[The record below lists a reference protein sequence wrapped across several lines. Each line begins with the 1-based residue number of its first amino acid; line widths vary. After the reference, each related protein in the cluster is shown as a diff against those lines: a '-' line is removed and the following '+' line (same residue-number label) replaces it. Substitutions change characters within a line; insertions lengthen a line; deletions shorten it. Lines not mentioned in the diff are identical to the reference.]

1 MSQRTLVVNF
11 RTIDL
16 NLLRV
21 FDAVM
26 AEGSLTRAASVLA
39 MTQPAAS
46 HALKRLHDALGETL
60 FVRTASGMKPTPKSQ
75 TLWPPVRAALSALQ
89 HALAPANFDPRS
101 EAVNFRIAM
110 ADATATL
117 LAPPLVRAIQ
127 GAHAAAN
134 VRVLPLGTRDPRAL
148 LEQGQ
153 ADLAVGYF
161 RELIAALVAQGQDAT
176 LRHARLYE
184 TRYVCVMRRDH
195 PLARKKLT
203 LDTFCTAQHLG
214 VSFSGRAQGPIDRA
228 LADIGRQRR
237 VVLTVNQF
245 FTAGRVVTQSDLLA
259 VLPLSFL
266 AATGIANKLVT
277 HELPFDPGAVHV
289 EMVWHLRRDADP
301 AHRWLRDVLMGAVK
315 TRA

>member
-1 MSQRTLVVNF
+1 MSQRIPIVNF

-26 AEGSLTRAASVLA
+26 AEGSLTRAAAVLS

-46 HALKRLHDALGETL
+46 HALKRLHDTIGETL
-60 FVRTASGMKPTPKSQ
+60 FVRTANGMKPTPRSSA
-75 TLWPPVRAALSALQ
+75 LWPPVRAALSGLQ
-89 HALAPANFDPRS
+89 DALAPAASPAHRCDQLSRRDGRC
-101 EAVNFRIAM
+101 EQHCAGA
-110 ADATATL
+110 A
-117 LAPPLVRAIQ
+117 LVRAIKRARRGQ
-127 GAHAAAN
+127 CARAAAWHRAIRDRCSN
-134 VRVLPLGTRDPRAL
+134 KVRPIWRSAT
-148 LEQGQ
+148 
-153 ADLAVGYF
+153 F
-161 RELIAALVAQGQDAT
+161 WLIAALVAQGPDAA

-195 PLARKKLT
+195 PLARKRLT
-203 LDTFCTAQHLG
+203 LDTFCDAQHLG

-237 VVLTVNQF
+237 LVLTVNQF
-245 FTAGRVVTQSDLLA
+245 FTAGRVVAQSDLLT

-266 AATGIANKLVT
+266 AATGIASKLVT
-277 HELPFDPGAVHV
+277 RELPFDPGAVHV

-301 AHRWLRDVLMGAVK
+301 AHRWLREVLAAGVK
-315 TRA
+315 ARA

>member
-1 MSQRTLVVNF
+1 MSARLPVVNF

-60 FVRTASGMKPTPKSQ
+60 FVRTAVGMKPTPRAQ
-75 TLWPPVRAALSALQ
+75 ALWPPVRAALSGLQ
-89 HALAPANFDPRS
+89 HALAPASFDPRS

-117 LAPPLVRAIQ
+117 LSPPLVRAIQ

-134 VRVLPLGTRDPRAL
+134 VRVLPLGTRNPRPL

-161 RELIAALVAQGQDAT
+161 RELIAELLVQGQDAA

-203 LDTFCTAQHLG
+203 LDTFCGAQHLG
-214 VSFSGRAQGPIDRA
+214 VSFSGRAQGPVDRA
-228 LADIGRQRR
+228 LADMGRQRR

-245 FTAGRVVTQSDLLA
+245 FTAGRVVTQSDLLT

-266 AATGIANKLVT
+266 AATGIANRLVT
-277 HELPFDPGAVHV
+277 RELPFDPGAVHV
-289 EMVWHLRRDADP
+289 EMVWHLRRDGDP
-301 AHRWLRDVLMGAVK
+301 AHRWLREVLAGAVK
-315 TRA
+315 A